1 MVKESQERTEMLWVS
16 AAVATLRSYRS
27 ILQIG
32 IALAARPVPHRPN
45 RLSQT
50 DMWNILG
57 GKSSERLL
65 CPRQGTSHT
74 KPLDAHQHG
83 LEGECLYT
91 FAPDTLMLAIDVSNW
106 FRFVASRLRLPR
118 PMCLLIWHL
127 DEGPSIYAKRW
138 LDTSTKHTRQQ
149 ARDTTN

>member
-50 DMWNILG
+50 DMWNIIG

-65 CPRQGTSHT
+65 CPRQGTNHT
-74 KPLDAHQHG
+74 KP
-83 LEGECLYT
+83 
-91 FAPDTLMLAIDVSNW
+91 
-106 FRFVASRLRLPR
+106 
-118 PMCLLIWHL
+118 
-127 DEGPSIYAKRW
+127 
-138 LDTSTKHTRQQ
+138 
-149 ARDTTN
+149 